1 MKVLF
6 VCQANVGRSQMA
18 EAFYNFHSQSNDA
31 TSAGVEDF
39 RKKYQHTPTREI
51 IEAMLEK
58 GIDISHQRI
67 DFLTPGMLTS
77 TDQVIVLCSKDLC
90 PEFLLENE
98 KVVFQEIE
106 DPHQKNEKTIQR
118 IRDQIEELV
127 LELITKN
134 KNIEK

>member
-18 EAFYNFHSQSNDA
+18 EAFYNFHTRSNHA

-39 RKKYQHTPTREI
+39 REKYHYKPTREI

-67 DFLTPGMLTS
+67 DFLTPRMLIK
-77 TDQVIVLCSKDLC
+77 TDKVVVLCSKDLC
-90 PEFLLENE
+90 PKFLLDNK
-98 KVVFQEIE
+98 KVIFREIE
-106 DPHQKNEKTIQR
+106 DPHQQDEKTIQR
-118 IRDQIEELV
+118 IRDQIEALV
-127 LELITKN
+127 VELIKN
-134 KNIEK
+134 V

>member
-18 EAFYNFHSQSNDA
+18 EAFYNFHTQSNDA

-39 RKKYQHTPTREI
+39 RKKYHHEPTREI

-67 DFLTPGMLTS
+67 DFLTPEMLTK
-77 TDQVIVLCSKDLC
+77 TDQIVVLCSKDLC

-98 KVVFQEIE
+98 KVIFKEIE
-106 DPHQKNEKTIQR
+106 DPHQRDEKTIQR
-118 IRDQIEELV
+118 IRDQIEALV
-127 LELITKN
+127 LEFV
-134 KNIEK
+134 KNI

>member
-18 EAFYNFHSQSNDA
+18 ESFYNFHTQSNDA

-39 RKKYQHTPTREI
+39 REKYHHKPTREI
-51 IEAMLEK
+51 IETMLEK

-67 DFLTPGMLTS
+67 DFLTPKMLTK
-77 TDQVIVLCSKDLC
+77 TDHVVVLCSKDLC
-90 PEFLLENE
+90 PKFLLENE
-98 KVVFQEIE
+98 KAVFREIE
-106 DPHQKNEKTIQR
+106 DPHQQDEKTIQR

-127 LELITKN
+127 LELI
-134 KNIEK
+134 KNI

>member
-18 EAFYNFHSQSNDA
+18 EAFYNFHTQTNNA
-31 TSAGVEDF
+31 TSAGIEDF
-39 RKKYQHTPTREI
+39 REKYNHKPTREI

-67 DFLTPGMLTS
+67 NFLIPGMLTK
-77 TDQVIVLCSKDLC
+77 TDKVVVLCSKDLC

-98 KVVFQEIE
+98 KVIFREIE
-106 DPHQKNEKTIQR
+106 DPYQQDEKTIQR
-118 IRDQIEELV
+118 IRDQIEALV
-127 LELITKN
+127 LELV
-134 KNIEK
+134 KNI